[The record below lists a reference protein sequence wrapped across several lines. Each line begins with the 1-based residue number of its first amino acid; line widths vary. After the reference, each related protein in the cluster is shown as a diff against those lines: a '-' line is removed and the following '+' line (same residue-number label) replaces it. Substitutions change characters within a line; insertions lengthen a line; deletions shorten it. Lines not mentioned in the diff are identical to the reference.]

1 MKVYLPAIEGHVP
14 PAMVRTVRAFLDF
27 CYYPRRNSLNECALA
42 NLQDAL
48 DRFHHER
55 CIFQETGVR
64 DRGPKGFSLPRQHA
78 MKHYR
83 HLIQEFGAPNGI
95 CSSITESKH
104 IKAVKEPWRRSNHFN
119 ALGQMLVTNQR
130 LDKLAA
136 ARVDFKTCGML
147 EGSVLSTS
155 CTDHL
160 SGDHHDH
167 SQDHI
172 GSTAGNANHDNDDN
186 GNDTDGGDE
195 IQMHCDGPH
204 VLNYV
209 RLAKTQG
216 TATFLF
222 VFCLCN

>member
-27 CYYPRRNSLNECALA
+27 CYYARRNSLNERALA

-172 GSTAGNANHDNDDN
+172 GSTAGDANHDNDDD

-209 RLAKTQG
+209 HLAKTRG